1 MLPLKTRAMPTIS
14 SCPPSPHPP
23 SPERDARGVVAARAR
38 AMPQTPY
45 DAEKER
51 IAQDRKEKA
60 QRDVLRARAAARAA
74 EKKVA
79 AMRTRGANK
88 SNDNADADADAN
100 TSPRSARRI
109 RDDASASAW
118 GLAPAAWNA
127 AGGEVVDLTSEVL
140 SLRREQARWER
151 ERTERVDREDAMAKE
166 IERTSKANEE
176 LEGAIDSPVKLVV
189 NLPGVGA
196 AGGLENVPPG
206 GTAQI
211 SSGEEPSEPQPGLH
225 PGLPQ
230 TVEPPP
236 RVLVSVTANEGHV
249 ASVVTE
255 MRLLRREMRAERE
268 RAFQAEARFVFARSH

>member
-88 SNDNADADADAN
+88 SNDNADADAN

-189 NLPGVGA
+189 NLRGGGA